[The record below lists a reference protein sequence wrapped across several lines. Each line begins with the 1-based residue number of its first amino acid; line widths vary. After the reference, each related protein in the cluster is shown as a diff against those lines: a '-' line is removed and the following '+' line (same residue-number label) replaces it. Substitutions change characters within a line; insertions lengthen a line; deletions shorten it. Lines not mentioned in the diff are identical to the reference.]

1 MSIFFLF
8 KPLDFKE
15 QKFTDVPLFELNI
28 FTMYELNNHGLETLM
43 IGTKGVRYSNRYTV
57 KNIDYTDNSKNYIA
71 NMRADLG
78 IYKNDIINLEGNV
91 FYSREDGLVFE
102 TQKVIYNKKTAIAYV
117 NQDYV
122 SYRDKNRVK
131 GTSLEYNNLLNQ
143 SKSTDVVAN
152 YKIEEN
158 K

>member
-1 MSIFFLF
+1 M
-8 KPLDFKE
+8 
-15 QKFTDVPLFELNI
+15 
-28 FTMYELNNHGLETLM
+28 FTMYELNNRGLETLM
-43 IGTKGVRYSNRYTV
+43 IGTKGIRYSNRYTV
-57 KNIDYTDNSKNYIA
+57 KDIDYTDNSRNYKA
-71 NMRADLG
+71 NMRADFG
-78 IYKNDIINLEGNV
+78 VYKNDIVNLDGNV
-91 FYSREDGLVFE
+91 FYSREDGLDFE
-102 TQKVIYNKKTAIAYV
+102 TQKVLYNKKTAIAYV

-122 SYRDKNRVK
+122 SYRDKNRVT